1 MKKTIASVFV
11 LGCANAFSAVPAPQ
25 LMLVGETFHG
35 DEVPGRNGETWLALV
50 VDGGKATLQST
61 TLKIEAVND
70 PIGDGPDDRTGR
82 SVAAPGIEP
91 RVLLR
96 DIASLRAGDVAVAI
110 ADVQPMSA
118 ATPLPITFGGTTLNL
133 EVRCSGTGD
142 ALACSVV
149 LGDGATEQEQV
160 LFETGAARGESG
172 AIEWG
177 DAIPSVL
184 FAGDLDRDG
193 RVDLLIDTTDHY
205 NLSRPTLFLS
215 GAAKQGQHVAKVAQ
229 QSITG
234 C

>member
-1 MKKTIASVFV
+1 MKTIASLF
-11 LGCANAFSAVPAPQ
+11 LLIGAAANAVPSPPQ
-25 LMLVGETFHG
+25 LMLAGETFHG
-35 DEVPGRNGETWLALV
+35 DEVPGRDGETWLALV

-70 PIGDGPDDRTGR
+70 PVSDGPDDKTGR

-91 RVLLR
+91 RALLR
-96 DIASLRAGDVAVAI
+96 GIASLRTGEVAVAM
-110 ADVQPMSA
+110 ADMQPLSA
-118 ATPLPITFGGTTLNL
+118 ATPLPIALGGKTLSL
-133 EVRCSGTGD
+133 AVRCSGTD
-142 ALACSVV
+142 EALACNVV
-149 LGDGATEQEQV
+149 LGDGATEQV
-160 LFETGAARGESG
+160 LFETYAARGESG
-172 AIEWG
+172 AIELG

-215 GAAKQGQHVAKVAQ
+215 GAAKKGQHVAQVAQ

>member
-1 MKKTIASVFV
+1 MNPTASLFLIIV
-11 LGCANAFSAVPAPQ
+11 AAASAAPSSSQ
-25 LMLVGETFHG
+25 LMLTGETFHG
-35 DEVPGRNGETWLALV
+35 DEVPGRNGEVWLALV
-50 VDGGKATLQST
+50 VDNGKATLQFT

-70 PIGDGPDDRTGR
+70 PIGDGPDDKTGR

-96 DIASLRAGDVAVAI
+96 NIAGLRTGEVAVAV
-110 ADVQPMSA
+110 AEVQPLSV
-118 ATPLPITFGGTTLNL
+118 ATPLPIAFGGKTLNL
-133 EVRCSGTGD
+133 AVRCSGTGD
-142 ALACSVV
+142 ALACNVV
-149 LGDGATEQEQV
+149 LGDGVTEQV
-160 LFETGAARGESG
+160 LFDTYAARGENG
-172 AIEWG
+172 AIELG

-215 GAAKQGQHVAKVAQ
+215 GAAKKGQHVAEVAQ

>member
-1 MKKTIASVFV
+1 MKTVASLF
-11 LGCANAFSAVPAPQ
+11 LLIGAAANAAPPSPQ
-25 LMLVGETFHG
+25 LMLAGETFHG
-35 DEVPGRNGETWLALV
+35 DEVPGRDGETWFALV

-70 PIGDGPDDRTGR
+70 PISDGPDDRTGR

-96 DIASLRAGDVAVAI
+96 GIASLRAGEVAVAMD
-110 ADVQPMSA
+110 DVRALSA
-118 ATPLPITFGGTTLNL
+118 ATPLPIAFGGKTLNL
-133 EVRCSGTGD
+133 AVRCSGTSD
-142 ALACSVV
+142 ALECNVV
-149 LGDGATEQEQV
+149 LGDGATEQV
-160 LFETGAARGESG
+160 LFDTYAARGENG
-172 AIEWG
+172 AIELG
-177 DAIPSVL
+177 DAIPLVL

-215 GAAKQGQHVAKVAQ
+215 GAAKKGQHVAQVAQ